1 MPNKKYY
8 MTWEE
13 ISERLEPLDKKGTL
27 IYGVPRGGMIAA
39 GFLKRS
45 TNITSPEEADIILDD
60 IIDSGKT
67 RDKYR
72 KDYPEKPFL
81 ALVNK
86 AGADVAMGWIVFPW
100 EKDDAASVDDVV
112 TRQLQY
118 IGEDVN
124 REGLIETPARVVR
137 SWNELYAGYKMDP
150 VSVLKTFTDGACDE
164 MVLLKNIEFYSTCEH
179 HLLPFFGKAHIAYI
193 PNGQVVGISKLA
205 RLLEVYARRLQIQ
218 ERLGQ
223 QVTEAMNE
231 YLHPK
236 GAACI
241 LEAQH
246 FCMISRGI
254 QKQKSIMVTSSL
266 TGAFR
271 DTPEARAELLAL
283 IK

>member
-1 MPNKKYY
+1 

-13 ISERLEPLDKKGTL
+13 IFERLKPVDKEGAL
-27 IYGVPRGGMIAA
+27 VYGVPRGGMIAA
-39 GFLKRS
+39 GFLKRA
-45 TNITSPEEADIILDD
+45 TNITSPEQADLILDD

-67 RDKYR
+67 RDTY
-72 KDYPEKPFL
+72 KDTYPDKPFV

-86 AGADVAMGWIVFPW
+86 CFEDKDIGWVVFPW
-100 EKDDAASVDDVV
+100 ERNERSSIEDAVV
-112 TRQLQY
+112 RQLEF
-118 IGEDVN
+118 IGEDPK
-124 REGLIETPARVVR
+124 REGLLETPARVVR
-137 SWNELYAGYKMDP
+137 SWKELFAGYQQDP
-150 VSVLKTFTDGACDE
+150 ICILKTFTDGACDE

-179 HLLPFFGKAHIAYI
+179 HILPFFGKAHIAYI
-193 PNGQVVGISKLA
+193 PNGKVVGISKLA

-223 QVTEAMNE
+223 QVTEAINK

-246 FCMISRGI
+246 FCMVSRGI
-254 QKQKSIMVTSSL
+254 QKQNSIMVTSSL